1 MRKNLSPNP
10 NMQLLIAELK
20 ALYRKEKAPL
30 WQRVAE
36 EMSRSTRQRREVNL
50 STIEESC
57 KPGEIALI
65 PGKVLGIGEL
75 KKKVTVAAFNFSE
88 SAKSKIKERM
98 SLQELMKSNPKGKNV
113 RILG

>member
-20 ALYRKEKAPL
+20 ALYRKENAPL

-50 STIEESC
+50 STIEDAC

-65 PGKVLGIGEL
+65 PGKVLGNGEL
-75 KKKVTVAAFNFSE
+75 KKKVKVAAFNFSE
-88 SAKSKIKERM
+88 SARSKIKESM
-98 SLQELMKSNPKGKNV
+98 SIMDLMKSNPKGKGV

>member
-20 ALYRKEKAPL
+20 ALYRKEKVPL
-30 WQRVAE
+30 WHRIAE
-36 EMSRSTRQRREVNL
+36 ELSRSTRQRREVNL
-50 STIEESC
+50 STIEETC

-65 PGKVLGIGEL
+65 PGKVLGIGDL
-75 KKKVTVAAFNFSE
+75 KKKVKVAAYNFSE
-88 SAKSKIKERM
+88 SARSKIKESM
-98 SLQELMKSNPKGKNV
+98 SITELMKSNPKGKNV